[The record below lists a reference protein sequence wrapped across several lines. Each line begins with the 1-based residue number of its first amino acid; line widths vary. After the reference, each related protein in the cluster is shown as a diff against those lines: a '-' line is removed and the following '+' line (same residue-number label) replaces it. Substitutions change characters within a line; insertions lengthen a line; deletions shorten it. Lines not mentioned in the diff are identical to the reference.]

1 MMQDTDCYV
10 EPELFFESARKKEV
24 PPAAETERNPENGND
39 HKERSV
45 KQ

>member
-1 MMQDTDCYV
+1 MMQECEFVFGFDS
-10 EPELFFESARKKEV
+10 ESDSMKEV

-39 HKERSV
+39 HKERNV